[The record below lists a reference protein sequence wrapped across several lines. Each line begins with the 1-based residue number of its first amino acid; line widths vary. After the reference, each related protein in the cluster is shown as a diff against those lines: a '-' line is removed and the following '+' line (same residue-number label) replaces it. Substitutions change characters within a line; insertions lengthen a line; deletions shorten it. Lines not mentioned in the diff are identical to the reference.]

1 MRTAT
6 AVLRPREEKVP
17 KRMGK
22 MGEIFLGEH
31 VFDTK
36 NDGHF
41 PIFLCDFLCFF
52 WGRSGKTEVFLF
64 LQKSGFA
71 FEVFLTLNY
80 KSETWSRK

>member
-22 MGEIFLGEH
+22 MGEIFLGDH

-36 NDGHF
+36 NDGR
-41 PIFLCDFLCFF
+41 PTIFLCDFLCCFLEGFGKMEVECFF
-52 WGRSGKTEVFLF
+52 VF

-71 FEVFLTLNY
+71 FEGFALN
-80 KSETWSRK
+80 